1 MINYVGKVDV
11 HHSTLFTPP
20 KRVSKNIG
28 IAMSTI
34 DANSTNSAA
43 HATISSK
50 ELRLLYYNM
59 KIGEDTTNWLDNT

>member
-1 MINYVGKVDV
+1 
-11 HHSTLFTPP
+11 
-20 KRVSKNIG
+20 
-28 IAMSTI
+28 MSTI
-34 DANSTNSAA
+34 DANSTNSVA